1 MVLDAL
7 ILAWPLGVHLS
18 VVHNPC
24 KLPDASLLTAS
35 LCIESFFAL
44 DLPKSPQISLRYPI
58 ENDRNV

>member
-7 ILAWPLGVHLS
+7 ILVWPLGVHHS

-35 LCIESFFAL
+35 LCIESFL
-44 DLPKSPQISLRYPI
+44 L
-58 ENDRNV
+58 